1 MENNQMKL
9 ILRLVVGGYL
19 VYLAYDLFQTSQ
31 GKLMFMA
38 AAALFAEENN
48 GVSGAEVGCIF
59 EKALY
64 AYLSKGCA
72 KNGILKMKVLYR
84 GKQGLS
90 R

>member
-38 AAALFAEENN
+38 AAALFALA
-48 GVSGAEVGCIF
+48 GGALFIH
-59 EKALY
+59 AL
-64 AYLSKGCA
+64 LTLV
-72 KNGILKMKVLYR
+72 KNGNFRNPQDDESK
-84 GKQGLS
+84 S
-90 R
+90 E

>member
-38 AAALFAEENN
+38 AAALFALAGGALFIHALLTLVKN
-48 GVSGAEVGCIF
+48 GNFRNPQDDESKSE
-59 EKALY
+59 Y
-64 AYLSKGCA
+64 AY
-72 KNGILKMKVLYR
+72 IP
-84 GKQGLS
+84 QPQPGL
-90 R
+90 